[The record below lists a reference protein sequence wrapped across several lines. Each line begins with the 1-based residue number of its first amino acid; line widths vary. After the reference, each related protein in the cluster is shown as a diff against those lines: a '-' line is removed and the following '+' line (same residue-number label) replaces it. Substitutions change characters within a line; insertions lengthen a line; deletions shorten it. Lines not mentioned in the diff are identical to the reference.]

1 MRHPWCRTMRLKPRG
16 MVWHEG
22 GGAEAHDLGP
32 GVKGGGRTEQTLAS
46 CAFFSSRPP
55 RLSGMEQ
62 RME

>member
-1 MRHPWCRTMRLKPRG
+1 MRLKPRG
-16 MVWHEG
+16 MVWREG